1 MRYSIFMLDTHTYI
15 NNMLW
20 TSPNAPSTIWFSE
33 SGEDANALEF
43 PESTAVRFM
52 NEIMKATGRPAL
64 LHLKL

>member
-1 MRYSIFMLDTHTYI
+1 MRYAIFLLDTHTYV

-20 TSPNAPSTIWFSE
+20 TSPNAPSTLWFSE

-43 PESTAVRFM
+43 PESTAVRLM
-52 NEIMKATGRPAL
+52 NEIMAATDRPAL